1 MKHDQSESNLSQN
14 SFGWITS
21 YLAFWK
27 YMPALYQHLFHLFH
41 KVFDSYEKR
50 YSFLQLLLLRKK
62 DILISKFLNL
72 ALKAK
77 KKKKEEGEA

>member
-1 MKHDQSESNLSQN
+1 
-14 SFGWITS
+14 
-21 YLAFWK
+21 
-27 YMPALYQHLFHLFH
+27 MPALYQHLFHLFH

-77 KKKKEEGEA
+77 KKKKEEEEGEA